1 MRLQKPDQRHLG
13 RAADAAAGRDAV
25 GDLWVLVQ
33 LRNTPPFDVLVFGN
47 ETEAQKRVAS
57 LNAKATNDASLPFW
71 AIIPCVSEPSAFN
84 RGELDQGLNII
95 LHDWWSP
102 LFSIRVQEA
111 SPQLVG
117 DYILTVT
124 DKQGRAIKAI
134 NLTQELR
141 AHRGSQGDT
150 DPQVDAVFF
159 SFEAADKFLMP
170 HLAGTYGVKGG
181 WQMRNLLKRGLGDQL
196 RPDLED
202 LDAAL

>member
-1 MRLQKPDQRHLG
+1 MRLQKPDQRHLR

-33 LRNTPPFDVLVFGN
+33 LRNTPPFDVLVFSD
-47 ETEAQKRVAS
+47 EASALQRVNA
-57 LNAKATNDASLPFW
+57 LNTKATNDATLPFW

-102 LFSIRVQEA
+102 LFAIRVDDASQQEI
-111 SPQLVG
+111 G
-117 DYILTVT
+117 DYVLTIT
-124 DKQGRAIKAI
+124 DRQGRAIRNI

-141 AHRGSQGDT
+141 ARRGAQGDT

-181 WQMRNLLKRGLGDQL
+181 WQMRNLLKRELGDNL
-196 RPDLED
+196 RADLED
-202 LDAAL
+202 LDAAM

>member
-1 MRLQKPDQRHLG
+1 MRLQKPDQRHLR

-25 GDLWVLVQ
+25 GDIWVLVQ
-33 LRNTPPFDVLVFGN
+33 LRNTPPFDVLVFN
-47 ETEAQKRVAS
+47 DEVAAQTRLKS
-57 LNAKATNDASLPFW
+57 LNDEAANKAALPFW
-71 AIIPCVSEPSAFN
+71 AIIPCVSEASAFN

-102 LFSIRVQEA
+102 LFAIRVDDISQ
-111 SPQLVG
+111 QDVG
-117 DYILTVT
+117 DYILQITNQ
-124 DKQGRAIKAI
+124 DKAVVREI

-141 AHRGSQGDT
+141 ARRGSQGDT

-181 WQMRNLLKRGLGDQL
+181 WQMRNLLKRSLGDEL
-196 RPDLED
+196 RADLED